1 MVDNSLASTTLL
13 MLIMLLRDESD
24 LVVVL
29 VQDSIETLDFCDEP
43 LSIIV

>member
-29 VQDSIETLDFCDEP
+29 VQDSIEPLDFRDEP